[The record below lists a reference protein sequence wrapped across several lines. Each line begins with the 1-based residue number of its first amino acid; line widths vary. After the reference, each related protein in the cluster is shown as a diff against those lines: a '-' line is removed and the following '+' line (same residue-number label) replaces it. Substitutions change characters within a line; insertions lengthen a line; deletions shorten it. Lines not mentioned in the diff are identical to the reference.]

1 MLDSQPAELD
11 ERDFEIFNLLAELIA
26 FELEADEDRRRRQ
39 AEEEERRAF
48 VDAVAHDLKN
58 PLGAIQAQAQLLQR
72 WLRRAGTVSPETLEK
87 GLDRIEGATGRAV
100 GLINEM
106 LDAAHLHTGRPLEL
120 RPQPTDLIGLVLASA
135 EACQWVTISHAVH
148 VDVTDEALVGL
159 WDRSRLERVL
169 DNLLA
174 NATKFS
180 PNGGEITVRVG
191 RVDDAEGQ
199 WAVLTVMD
207 QGIGIPA
214 SDLPHVFQPFRRGAN
229 VTGRIA
235 GTGIGLAGAKQIVDQ
250 HGGTIEVE
258 SEEGVGST
266 FTVRLPLP
274 TDCEASSE

>member
-1 MLDSQPAELD
+1 MD

-72 WLRRAGTVSPETLEK
+72 WLRRPGTVSPETLEK

-135 EACQWVTISHAVH
+135 EACQRATISHAVH
-148 VDVTDEALVGL
+148 VDVTEEALVGQ

-191 RVDDAEGQ
+191 RVNDAEGQ

-229 VTGRIA
+229 VAGRIA